1 VLAGLVVAVS
11 VVEDE
16 LVVLDVLCYAI
27 YFNFWLVNPDFG
39 VATRD
44 RVDFS
49 NDSFLLKQ
57 WSFTHADTD
66 VHLRASN
73 VVKCLV
79 Y

>member
-1 VLAGLVVAVS
+1 
-11 VVEDE
+11 
-16 LVVLDVLCYAI
+16 
-27 YFNFWLVNPDFG
+27 VNPDFG